1 MESNTT
7 SDPKYLAF
15 LKYKGKLVEE
25 GFLDARKSAEVLLGF
40 DEIVRYFI
48 RQENPEFYNVEFEV
62 PVRIQKGTWEALIP
76 DNIELFLVKGILAW
90 GAAKY
95 FGSAL
100 NEMAKKDFK
109 DIGFK
114 NIIKDAFRGM
124 TWVIKIGKHF
134 KSMNRKKLENL
145 KFKEKNEII
154 GIPDD
159 NENYLYVPKKYLEF
173 YTSYPEKLFSK
184 ISRIIEPERELIL
197 GLLDETDSQVNID
210 HDHKFIFVKQED
222 IQDIIFPGLK
232 HNEYVELEGH
242 VTKGNEKS
250 NTIGFEYNGHILSC
264 KPYKGKV
271 IKIKDEMYSNCK
283 IKGYID
289 RLDKFGNPT
298 EKKPK
303 IIFVDLILMNE
314 NDGKSFDLFK

>member
-1 MESNTT
+1 MESNT
-7 SDPKYLAF
+7 SSYQKYLAF
-15 LKYKGKLVEE
+15 LKYRGKLVEE

-40 DEIVRYFI
+40 DEIIKYFV
-48 RQENPEFYNVEFEV
+48 QLENPEFYNIEFEV

-76 DNIELFLVKGILAW
+76 DDIELFLVKGILAW
-90 GAAKY
+90 GVAKY

-100 NEMAKKDFK
+100 NEMAKNDFK

-114 NIIKDAFRGM
+114 NIIKGAFRSI

-134 KSMNRKKLENL
+134 KRMNKRKLENL
-145 KFKEKNEII
+145 KFEQNNEII
-154 GIPDD
+154 GIPDE
-159 NENYLYVPKKYLEF
+159 NNNYLYVPKKYLEY
-173 YTSYPEKLFSK
+173 YTNCPEKLFSK
-184 ISRIIEPERELIL
+184 IARIIEPERELII
-197 GLLDETDSQVNID
+197 GLLDEVDSQVDID
-210 HDHKFIFVKQED
+210 HNHKFIFIKQED
-222 IQDIIFPGLK
+222 IQDIIFPELK
-232 HNEYVELEGH
+232 HNDYVELEGH

-271 IKIKDEMYSNCK
+271 IKFKEEMYSNCK

-289 RLDKFGNPT
+289 RIDKFGNPT

-303 IIFVDLILMNE
+303 IIFVDLILTNE
-314 NDGKSFDLFK
+314 NNSKSYSLF